1 MTAATITAD
10 FTESLPPGLAG
21 VKLTQ
26 TGTTST
32 YICPYFHHIV
42 AVVGNN
48 FTDKDG
54 VAVSWS
60 NTTKLITI
68 VTVGTTDVVTLLIAG
83 RG

>member
-1 MTAATITAD
+1 MAAATITAD
-10 FTESLPPGLAG
+10 FTESMPSGLAG

-32 YICPYFHHIV
+32 YICPYFHNIV
-42 AVVGNN
+42 AVKGNN
-48 FTDKDG
+48 FTDNDG

-60 NTTKLITI
+60 NTTKVITI
-68 VTVGTTDVVTLLIAG
+68 TTVGATDVVTLVIAG